1 MLVFGEGMMHMF
13 DIVAF
18 VKRSMRVLNVSHR
31 PRKEEFWM
39 IAKTVLLGM
48 VLIGVTGFVITMIF
62 SLIDRGGVI

>member
-1 MLVFGEGMMHMF
+1 MF

-31 PRKEEFWM
+31 PKKEEFWM
-39 IAKTVLLGM
+39 IAKTVMLGM
-48 VLIGVTGFVITMIF
+48 VLVGATGFVITIIF

>member
-1 MLVFGEGMMHMF
+1 MF

-39 IAKTVLLGM
+39 IAKTVMLGM
-48 VLIGVTGFVITMIF
+48 VLIGATGFAITIIF

>member
-1 MLVFGEGMMHMF
+1 MHMF

-31 PRKEEFWM
+31 PKKEEFWM
-39 IAKTVLLGM
+39 IAKTVMLGM
-48 VLIGVTGFVITMIF
+48 VLVGATGFVITIIF